1 LKKGVESMDKLFT
14 IAETADYLRVSKMTI
29 YRWID
34 SGRLNSIKI
43 NQKHLIAESEIK
55 RLIKGE

>member
-1 LKKGVESMDKLFT
+1 MDKLFT
-14 IAETADYLRVSKMTI
+14 IGETADYLRVSKMTI